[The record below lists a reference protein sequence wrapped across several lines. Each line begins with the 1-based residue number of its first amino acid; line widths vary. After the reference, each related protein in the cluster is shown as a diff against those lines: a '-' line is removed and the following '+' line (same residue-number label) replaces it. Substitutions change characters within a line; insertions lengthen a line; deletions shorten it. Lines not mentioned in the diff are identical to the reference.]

1 MRLIVPII
9 IIIGVVIFQSVF
21 IVQEISQAIVLQF
34 GDPKKIIT
42 KAGLNFKLPF
52 IQNVVYLDKRILN
65 LDSAPEE
72 VIAAD
77 QKRLIVD
84 AIARFKIVDP
94 LKFYISVGNER
105 VARSRL
111 STIINSRIRGVLGTQ
126 ELATLLSTDRAKQMA
141 IIQNDVNTEAKTLG
155 IQIVVIGVFLFQSI
169 VIVQEINQ
177 AIVLQFGDPKKIISK
192 AGLNFKLP
200 FIQNVV
206 FLDKRILNLDNAPQ
220 EVIAADQKRLIV
232 DAIARFKIVDPLKF
246 YISVGN
252 ERVAR
257 SRLSTIINSRI
268 RGVLGTQELATLLS
282 TDRAKQMAINQ
293 NDVNTEAKT
302 LGIQIVDV
310 RIKRADLPPA
320 NSDAIYKRMQ
330 TEREREAKE
339 FRAQGAEIAQKIRST
354 ADKYVTVLLA
364 NPNKKS
370 EIMKGEGDGQR
381 NKIFANAF
389 GQDPQFFAFYRAMQA
404 YETALIGGE
413 TSLVLSPDSEFFKF
427 FGKAMKPR

>member
-1 MRLIVPII
+1 MKGVKLIIPAIVLIA
-9 IIIGVVIFQSVF
+9 VVVFQSLF

-34 GDPKKIIT
+34 GDPKKIVT

-65 LDSAPEE
+65 LDNDPEE

-84 AIARFKIVDP
+84 AFARFKIIDP

-126 ELATLLSTDRAKQMA
+126 ELATLLSTDRARQMQL
-141 IIQNDVNTEAKTLG
+141 IQSQVNEEAKNFG
-155 IQIVVIGVFLFQSI
+155 I
-169 VIVQEINQ
+169 E
-177 AIVLQFGDPKKIISK
+177 
-192 AGLNFKLP
+192 
-200 FIQNVV
+200 
-206 FLDKRILNLDNAPQ
+206 
-220 EVIAADQKRLIV
+220 
-232 DAIARFKIVDPLKF
+232 
-246 YISVGN
+246 
-252 ERVAR
+252 
-257 SRLSTIINSRI
+257 
-268 RGVLGTQELATLLS
+268 
-282 TDRAKQMAINQ
+282 
-293 NDVNTEAKT
+293 
-302 LGIQIVDV
+302 IVDV

-354 ADKYVTVLLA
+354 ADKDVTVILA
-364 NPNKKS
+364 EANKKS
-370 EIMKGEGDGQR
+370 EIMKGEGDGER

-389 GQDPQFFAFYRAMQA
+389 GRDPQFFAFYRAMQA
-404 YETALIGGE
+404 YEKALIGGE
-413 TSLVLSPDSEFFKF
+413 TSLVLSPDSDFFKF
-427 FGKAMKPR
+427 FGKSIKPAVKR